1 MGSRGS
7 AKLRGR
13 LEGGPPSRTRPRVQ
27 ARDDV
32 VRDPDP
38 GATHAVRHRVRVDV
52 VVELRARV
60 RVDLFADVVRFVDR
74 IGRRRTLQ
82 DRHNVRPRER
92 TDARWQIGR
101 QPLEPT
107 SLGFVRRHRSA
118 VTLILV
124 PLKRCNLG
132 CPHRREAERS
142 RVDLERVLWMGQQAR
157 WHSGLQKRVLWH
169 DPQRDDAGLSHHTQR
184 ASEDAS

>member
-60 RVDLFADVVRFVDR
+60 RVDMSCASSTGSVGVGLCR
-74 IGRRRTLQ
+74 I
-82 DRHNVRPRER
+82 
-92 TDARWQIGR
+92 
-101 QPLEPT
+101 
-107 SLGFVRRHRSA
+107 
-118 VTLILV
+118 VTMSWRGGI
-124 PLKRCNLG
+124 P
-132 CPHRREAERS
+132 
-142 RVDLERVLWMGQQAR
+142 
-157 WHSGLQKRVLWH
+157 
-169 DPQRDDAGLSHHTQR
+169 
-184 ASEDAS
+184 

>member
-82 DRHNVRPRER
+82 DRHNVL
-92 TDARWQIGR
+92 AGR
-101 QPLEPT
+101 NSMSALYRRCTIRGRLTGHVSGPT
-107 SLGFVRRHRSA
+107 PGG
-118 VTLILV
+118 
-124 PLKRCNLG
+124 K
-132 CPHRREAERS
+132 
-142 RVDLERVLWMGQQAR
+142 
-157 WHSGLQKRVLWH
+157 
-169 DPQRDDAGLSHHTQR
+169 
-184 ASEDAS
+184 